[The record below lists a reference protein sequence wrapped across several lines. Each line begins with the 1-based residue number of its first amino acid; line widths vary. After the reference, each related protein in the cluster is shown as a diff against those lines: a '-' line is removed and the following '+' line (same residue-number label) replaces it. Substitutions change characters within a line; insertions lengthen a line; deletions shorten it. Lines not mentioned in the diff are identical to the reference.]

1 VILLDTHVI
10 LWWQAGGDRLSSVAR
25 QHIAAA
31 RTVLV
36 SPISFWEI
44 SILVAK
50 GRLALDRDTSVWA
63 QDFLETERVR
73 LAEPTATVAVP
84 RVDSRRPA
92 SKVTLPTPSCTP
104 RPANEAFR
112 WSARIS
118 ASACMPR
125 QHATC
130 ECSGSGE

>member
-1 VILLDTHVI
+1 MILLDTHVI

-73 LAEPTATVAVP
+73 LAELTATVAVAAGRLP
-84 RVDSRRPA
+84 PAGFEGDPADAILYATARERGVSMVSKDQRIRMHAAAARDLRV
-92 SKVTLPTPSCTP
+92 L
-104 RPANEAFR
+104 
-112 WSARIS
+112 W
-118 ASACMPR
+118 
-125 QHATC
+125 
-130 ECSGSGE
+130 